1 VEENRCTEWRHP
13 VPENDV
19 TPARPLHEQ
28 LVGAWELVSYEAR
41 CDGDEPTV
49 HPLGDDA
56 SGYVMY
62 TPDGHVS
69 VQIMR
74 PGRPPYQ
81 VPGPGEGT
89 VTELAEAAGGYLAYS
104 GSYHVVDNSIV
115 VHEIDVSLLPNWVG
129 ESLRRKVTLAG
140 RRLELTTITPI
151 LIDGRSHTAVLTWNR
166 AEDGGHALTA
176 RNGDV
181 VRASGKH

>member
-1 VEENRCTEWRHP
+1 MPHELENP
-13 VPENDV
+13 VPDNDV
-19 TPARPLHEQ
+19 ASARPLLEQ

-41 CDGDEPTV
+41 RNNEEQTV

-74 PGRPPYQ
+74 SGRSSYQ
-81 VPGPGEGT
+81 VAGPGEGT
-89 VTELAEAAGGYLAYS
+89 AAELAEAAAGYLAYS
-104 GSYHVVDNSIV
+104 GSYRVIDNSVV

-129 ESLRRKVTLAG
+129 ASLRRKVTLDG
-140 RRLELTTITPI
+140 RRLELITITPI
-151 LIDGRSHTAVLTWNR
+151 LIDGSPHTAVLAWDR
-166 AEDGGHALTA
+166 
-176 RNGDV
+176 V
-181 VRASGKH
+181 SGKR

>member
-1 VEENRCTEWRHP
+1 

-19 TPARPLHEQ
+19 ASARPLQEQ

-41 CDGDEPTV
+41 CDNDERTV

-81 VPGPGEGT
+81 VAGPGDGT
-89 VTELAEAAGGYLAYS
+89 AAERAEAADGYLAYS
-104 GSYHVVDNSIV
+104 GSYRVDDSVVI
-115 VHEIDVSLLPNWVG
+115 HEIDVSLLPNWVG
-129 ESLRRKVTLAG
+129 ESLRRKVTLDG

-151 LIDGRSHTAVLTWNR
+151 LIDGRPHTAVLIWDR
-166 AEDGGHALTA
+166 AETSDE
-176 RNGDV
+176 RNGGG
-181 VRASGKH
+181 VRASGRR

>member
-1 VEENRCTEWRHP
+1 M
-13 VPENDV
+13 PEDDV
-19 TPARPLHEQ
+19 TSARPLHEK

-41 CDGDEPTV
+41 SENDQRTV
-49 HPLGDDA
+49 HPLGEDA

-74 PGRPPYQ
+74 PGRPLYQ

-89 VTELAEAAGGYLAYS
+89 VAELAEAAAGYLAYS
-104 GSYHVVDNSIV
+104 GSYHVVDNSVV

-129 ESLRRKVTLAG
+129 EPLRRKVTLDG

-151 LIDGRSHTAVLTWNR
+151 MIDGRPHTAVLTWDR
-166 AEDGGHALTA
+166 AEVSAA
-176 RNGDV
+176 RNGGV
-181 VRASGKH
+181 VRAPGKR

>member
-1 VEENRCTEWRHP
+1 MEHP
-13 VPENDV
+13 VPDNDV
-19 TPARPLHEQ
+19 ASPRPLHEQ

-41 CDGDEPTV
+41 SDNDERTV

-62 TPDGHVS
+62 SPDGHVS

-74 PGRPPYQ
+74 PGRQPYQ
-81 VPGPGEGT
+81 VAGPGEGT
-89 VTELAEAAGGYLAYS
+89 VAELAEAAGGYLAYS
-104 GSYHVVDNSIV
+104 GSYHVVDNSVV

-129 ESLRRKVTLAG
+129 ESLRRKVTLDG

-151 LIDGRSHTAVLTWNR
+151 LIDGRPHTAVLIWDR
-166 AEDGGHALTA
+166 AETSDA
-176 RNGDV
+176 RNGGV
-181 VRASGKH
+181 VRASGKR